1 MIWVKS
7 GQEIQWDKQKQIV
20 ELIMETSAVK
30 QL

>member
-7 GQEIQWDKQKQIV
+7 GQEIQWDKQKQIA
-20 ELIMETSAVK
+20 ESIMETSAVK

>member
-20 ELIMETSAVK
+20 ESIMENSAVK

>member
-1 MIWVKS
+1 MIGVKS

-20 ELIMETSAVK
+20 ESIMENSAVK